1 MNKNQKIV
9 IVNQDSGYLMID
21 IANTYHEAGFQV
33 SLITG
38 RLVERNTPLMA
49 GIKVKNI
56 IRYTKESTIQRLFTW
71 ILATIQI
78 WFLLIF
84 KFKNHKVLI
93 VSNPPLAPLL
103 TLFIPNDVSVLIY
116 DIFPDALFDAGV
128 MSRKSIICTLWKKMN
143 IKAYAKTKTIFTI
156 SDGMKQVLT
165 QYVTESKIKVVPVW
179 ADNEFLKPI
188 NVEKN
193 IFIQKNNFSGKYIVL
208 YSGNLGKTGD
218 VECMIEFAKLTK
230 DTDIHYL
237 IIGGGVKSAA
247 IEKSIRDNN
256 LSNCTLLPWQNSEML
271 PFSLSAASLAVVSL
285 GKNTSN
291 IAMPSKLYS
300 YLAVGAPVLSLS
312 SNDSDLAKLVTKR
325 DFGKNFEPD
334 KIAEI
339 VKYILFLKSNK
350 VEHSKFHINSLETSS
365 LFTKSNAKLFIKN

>member
-1 MNKNQKIV
+1 
-9 IVNQDSGYLMID
+9 
-21 IANTYHEAGFQV
+21 
-33 SLITG
+33 
-38 RLVERNTPLMA
+38 
-49 GIKVKNI
+49 
-56 IRYTKESTIQRLFTW
+56 
-71 ILATIQI
+71 
-78 WFLLIF
+78 
-84 KFKNHKVLI
+84 
-93 VSNPPLAPLL
+93 
-103 TLFIPNDVSVLIY
+103 LIY
-116 DIFPDALFDAGV
+116 DIFPDALVDAGV
-128 MSRKSIICTLWKKMN
+128 MSRKSIVCTLWKKMN

-188 NVEKN
+188 NVEEN
-193 IFIQKNNFSGKYIVL
+193 IFIQKNNLSGKFIVL

-218 VECMIEFAKLTK
+218 IDCMVEFAKQTK

-285 GKNTSN
+285 GKNTSK

-339 VKYILFLKSNK
+339 VKFILFLRSNK
-350 VEHSKFHINSLETSS
+350 VEHSKFHLNSLETSS
-365 LFTKSNAKLFIKN
+365 LFTKSNAKLFIEN